1 MREIR
6 IEFNLPYVLPRDLD
20 DENRTTKEC
29 TMTILKVIQEAFVSN
44 VMDGTWGDSGDIL
57 YVNYS
62 TEDGEVGLYVV
73 LDGLTDDW
81 AERIMVAVKRQM
93 SEFAAADIEYELN
106 VDFSWDDIPN
116 ESDEDEEDGIYYT
129 YD

>member
-29 TMTILKVIQEAFVSN
+29 TMTILRVIQEAFVSN

-106 VDFSWDDIPN
+106 VDLSWDDIPD
-116 ESDEDEEDGIYYT
+116 ESDDEEDGIYYT